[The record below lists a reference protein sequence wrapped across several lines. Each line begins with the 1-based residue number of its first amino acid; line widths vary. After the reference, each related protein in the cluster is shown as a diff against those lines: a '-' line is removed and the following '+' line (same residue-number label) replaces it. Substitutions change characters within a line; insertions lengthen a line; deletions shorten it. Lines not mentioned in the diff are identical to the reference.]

1 MKELFIRIGITKIG
15 GDAMHTK
22 TMEGL
27 IGARTNM
34 NLVDTP
40 MRVYKEARRKGDLGA
55 MERAMGYAN
64 DFKGRA
70 EEYKKVAD
78 EGMEKEA
85 EEAKE
90 KEKLEREEELEKK
103 REEKREESRE
113 QISRLEHADTVELSE
128 EGKAFVRE
136 NQDSDIDDVSLPAT
150 NPAVA
155 KEPVLY
161 TSAGTAKPAES
172 KPTVSVSV

>member
-27 IGARTNM
+27 IGA
-34 NLVDTP
+34 
-40 MRVYKEARRKGDLGA
+40 
-55 MERAMGYAN
+55 
-64 DFKGRA
+64 
-70 EEYKKVAD
+70 
-78 EGMEKEA
+78 
-85 EEAKE
+85 
-90 KEKLEREEELEKK
+90 
-103 REEKREESRE
+103 REESRE

-136 NQDSDIDDVSLPAT
+136 NQDSGIDDASLPAT

>member
-1 MKELFIRIGITKIG
+1 
-15 GDAMHTK
+15 MHTK

-55 MERAMGYAN
+55 ME
-64 DFKGRA
+64 
-70 EEYKKVAD
+70 
-78 EGMEKEA
+78 KEA

-113 QISRLEHADTVELSE
+113 QISRPEHADTVELSE

-136 NQDSDIDDVSLPAT
+136 NQDSGIDDASLPAT
-150 NPAVA
+150 NPAVV